1 MGESV
6 GNRGEEMKN
15 LRKQIVDL
23 TGEEP
28 EDILG
33 PDWEEYAEDYLEA
46 ERDRMYSDKFGKE

>member
-1 MGESV
+1 
-6 GNRGEEMKN
+6 MKD

-33 PDWEEYAEDYLEA
+33 PDWEEYAEDYLED
-46 ERDRMYSDKFGKE
+46 ERERMFADKFWKE